1 MKIVNID
8 PTGASREIGDTGQI
22 VAHGEEVEVDDSAL
36 AERLLEQ
43 TTVWARPATKAAKAA
58 AKEGS

>member
-8 PTGASREIGDTGQI
+8 PTGADREIADTGQI
-22 VAHGEEVEVDDSAL
+22 VAHGEEAEVDTAL

-43 TTVWARPATKAAKAA
+43 GDVWTRPTTKAAKAA
-58 AKEGS
+58 KEG